1 MEVRKFIIAPDVSI
15 REAIR
20 QLDQT
25 ARKILVVEENNKL
38 AGVLTDGDIRRWI
51 LKNKDISMPV
61 RLIMNTAPVVIKKR
75 EKPSG
80 AGDHERKA
88 NRRAAPGK

>member
-1 MEVRKFIIAPDVSI
+1 MEVRKFIIAPDASI
-15 REAIR
+15 RDAIR

-61 RLIMNTAPVVIKKR
+61 RLIMNPAPVVIKK
-75 EKPSG
+75 EKKPSG
-80 AGDHERKA
+80 PGDHEGKA
-88 NRRAAPGK
+88 NRRASHGK

>member
-38 AGVLTDGDIRRWI
+38 PVFSQTG
-51 LKNKDISMPV
+51 IS
-61 RLIMNTAPVVIKKR
+61 
-75 EKPSG
+75 G
-80 AGDHERKA
+80 G
-88 NRRAAPGK
+88 GY

>member
-25 ARKILVVEENNKL
+25 ARKKSLL
-38 AGVLTDGDIRRWI
+38 
-51 LKNKDISMPV
+51 LKKIISWPV
-61 RLIMNTAPVVIKKR
+61 FSQTGI
-75 EKPSG
+75 SG
-80 AGDHERKA
+80 G
-88 NRRAAPGK
+88 GY